1 MIQTILSVNFQISK
15 SITYEKLL
23 FFSHFSLPFQKI
35 VVTLQ
40 PILKI
45 VFYMILEN
53 GKLGIFSISKI
64 KSLAGMRANL
74 FVNVGFLVPPMR
86 ITLSPFF
93 LQKNPA
99 NLENLNKIPVQTKK
113 KCNFAK

>member
-1 MIQTILSVNFQISK
+1 MKNF
-15 SITYEKLL
+15 Y
-23 FFSHFSLPFQKI
+23 FFPKKSLPIQKK

-40 PILKI
+40 PILKT

-93 LQKNPA
+93 YK
-99 NLENLNKIPVQTKK
+99 KIPLILKILIKSRFRQK
-113 KCNFAK
+113 KCIFANS